1 MKYPTTI
8 GLGVQI
14 GDGCQHQPWI
24 HICDLLNIILF
35 SIANEE
41 ISGILNGVSPK
52 VIIIKI
58 FIKYVY
64 ILSLYTVDKK
74 TYENRQI
81 SILSK
86 GTVSQS
92 YLSIMKTIIIKK

>member
-1 MKYPTTI
+1 MYSLGTVLGDNGGFLNYLKYPTTI

-35 SIANEE
+35 SIENEE

-52 VIIIKI
+52 VITNNHQNINQIFLHIIII
-58 FIKYVY
+58 FI
-64 ILSLYTVDKK
+64 
-74 TYENRQI
+74 Q
-81 SILSK
+81 
-86 GTVSQS
+86 
-92 YLSIMKTIIIKK
+92 